1 MNLFLL
7 QVHQCTLAAA
17 VVTAI
22 PVTHLLACTNNQRY
36 RVKPRP
42 LMQRLRILHTHQA
55 CRFQG
60 TISMAMRNRMD
71 TTDGTLPEMTIHH
84 IHRQIQE
91 IYMADT
97 ELGKDSKNLFS
108 ICVCC
113 CGGGCFFV
121 RGSFFINCRF
131 KES

>member
-7 QVHQCTLAAA
+7 QVHQCTLAAV

-22 PVTHLLACTNNQRY
+22 PVTHLLACTTNQRY

-42 LMQRLRILHTHQA
+42 LMQPLRILHTHQA

-60 TISMAMRNRMD
+60 TISMAMRKRMD

-84 IHRQIQE
+84 IPRQIRE

-97 ELGKDSKNLFS
+97 ELGKDRYKSIQHICLLLWWWLFL
-108 ICVCC
+108 CTRLVLY
-113 CGGGCFFV
+113 
-121 RGSFFINCRF
+121 
-131 KES
+131 